1 MTEGARAHPA
11 ALSVAGVSHSFGTLR
26 ALDDVSLVVPE
37 GRFVALLGVNGAGK
51 TTLFSLITRLY
62 DSRSGHI
69 AVRGHDLRA
78 EPGPALAALGVV
90 FQSRALDADL
100 TVSQNLRYHAAL
112 HGMPRAVARTRGAE
126 VLAAVGLTDKRD
138 ARVATLSGGQT
149 RRAEIARALMHRP
162 SLLLLDE
169 ATAGL
174 DVRARAEVGRLVRDL
189 VAREG
194 MGVLWATHIFEEIA
208 PEDRVVVL
216 HAGRV
221 LADATAAEIA
231 GDRGLVPAFLDL
243 TGAEPE
249 MVGVAAR

>member
-1 MTEGARAHPA
+1 MTEN
-11 ALSVAGVSHSFGTLR
+11 ALTVGGVSHSFGALR
-26 ALDDVSLVVPE
+26 ALDDVSLTVPR

-62 DSRSGHI
+62 NSRSGHI
-69 AVRGHDLRA
+69 AVLGHDLRTD
-78 EPGPALAALGVV
+78 PGPALAALGVV

-100 TVSQNLRYHAAL
+100 TVAQNLGYHAAL
-112 HGMPRAVARTRGAE
+112 HGMARGAARSRARE
-126 VLAAVGLTDKRD
+126 VLAAVGLSEKHD

-162 SLLLLDE
+162 ALLLLDE

-194 MGVLWATHIFEEIA
+194 MGVLWATHIFEEIE

-216 HAGRV
+216 HRGRV
-221 LADATAAEIA
+221 RAEASAAEIA
-231 GDRGLVPAFLDL
+231 GDKGLAPAFLDL
-243 TGAEPE
+243 TGAAGEAE
-249 MVGVAAR
+249 ARA